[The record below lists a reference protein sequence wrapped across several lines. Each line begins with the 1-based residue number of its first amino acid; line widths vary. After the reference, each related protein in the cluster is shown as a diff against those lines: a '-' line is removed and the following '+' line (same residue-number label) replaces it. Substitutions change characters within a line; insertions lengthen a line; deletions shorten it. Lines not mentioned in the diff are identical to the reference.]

1 MPLSIHCVSTR
12 TATEHDTLQQAIERE
27 HERTELRIASL
38 RRDFDDIVEATA
50 SVSTDDEHDP
60 EGATIA
66 FERQQIASLLS
77 LAEQL
82 LSKLDAALEGLND
95 GSYGVCET
103 CGTTIPLERLLA
115 RPTAT
120 HCIDCASR

>member
-1 MPLSIHCVSTR
+1 VGTR
-12 TATEHDTLQQAIERE
+12 SATEHATLQQTILRE

-38 RRDFDDIVEATA
+38 RRDFDDIVAA
-50 SVSTDDEHDP
+50 SASAATDDEHDP

-66 FERQQIASLLS
+66 FERQQIASLIS

-82 LSKLDAALEGLND
+82 LEQLDAALAGLED

-103 CGTTIPLERLLA
+103 CGTTIPLERLMA

-120 HCIDCASR
+120 HCIDCAGL